1 LSRVGPWP
9 NARGRLARASPP
21 SASVFFPRALFCVN
35 LLLLL
40 SHAQVYKPTSP
51 GQRGR
56 ITTARDGLW
65 KGKPFKA
72 LTKGLTK
79 SGGRNNRG
87 RITVFHR
94 GGGHKRKYGSC
105 VVSQER

>member
-1 LSRVGPWP
+1 
-9 NARGRLARASPP
+9 
-21 SASVFFPRALFCVN
+21 
-35 LLLLL
+35 
-40 SHAQVYKPTSP
+40 VYKPTSP

-94 GGGHKRKYGSC
+94 GGGHKRKYRMVDFQRLVRGVTGTVRGS
-105 VVSQER
+105 STTRTGLRESRWWISKTHPKTSPRTF